1 MNVKSEKDILNLVV
15 NKVEENISLDYKECI
30 ALTNTDR
37 SKNELSKDVSAFAN
51 SIGGSIIYGVKEEE
65 HIPVKIDDGVDPKE
79 ITKEWLESII
89 DSRISPKID
98 GLEIIPIELKETN
111 PGRYIYAVNIPQS
124 TRAPHQASDKRYYKR
139 YNFKSAPME
148 DYEIKDIANRRTA
161 FRPLILVDT
170 FIRHS
175 IVVCLSIKN
184 IGSEVALNVKLKP
197 DKNLQLRGERDTED
211 IPIFS
216 RGIKFFPPDKE
227 FVFWYG
233 SFPEIIK
240 DDKKPS
246 RFNINVTYN
255 RLNDPITE
263 YSDEFHIDIR
273 DYYYT
278 TSKTSF
284 IEDEI
289 KNIREAINKLTSELS
304 RKMESLSSLEN
315 IAAPTGLDLSVNTLR
330 NIRHILNQEPLE
342 KIDAR
347 YVSDRVFMEVLG
359 VDMETAYK
367 IEHWIRFDAESDPIQ
382 KHSLS
387 PAIIGELKKYFK
399 LPEEI
404 EKLCN

>member
-1 MNVKSEKDILNLVV
+1 MS
-15 NKVEENISLDYKECI
+15 
-30 ALTNTDR
+30 NTD
-37 SKNELSKDVSAFAN
+37 KMKIEISKDVSSFAN
-51 SIGGSIIYGVKEEE
+51 SVGGTIVYGMREEG
-65 HIPVKIDDGVDPKE
+65 HIPVEIDVGFNPQE
-79 ITKEWLESII
+79 ITKEWLESVIS
-89 DSRISPKID
+89 SRISPKID
-98 GLEIIPIELKETN
+98 GLKIIPIDLKEIR
-111 PGRYIYAVNIPQS
+111 PSRYIYAVNIPQS

-330 NIRHILNQEPLE
+330 NMRHILNQEPLE

-347 YVSDRVFMEVLG
+347 YVSDKVFMEVLG

-367 IEHWIRFDAESDPIQ
+367 INHWIRFDAESNPI
-382 KHSLS
+382 KNHSIS
-387 PAIIGELKKYFK
+387 PEIIEELNKYFI
-399 LPEEI
+399 LPVKKE
-404 EKLCN
+404 L

>member
-1 MNVKSEKDILNLVV
+1 MDIASEKDILFLIS
-15 NKVEENISLDYKECI
+15 NKVEENIILEYKQSK
-30 ALTNTDR
+30 ALLKTENA
-37 SKNELSKDVSAFAN
+37 KNEISKDVSAFAN
-51 SIGGSIIYGVKEEE
+51 AVGGTIIYGIREDE
-65 HIPVKIDDGVDPKE
+65 HIPVEIDDGFDPSE
-79 ITKEWLESII
+79 ITKEWIESVI
-89 DSRISPKID
+89 DSKISPRID
-98 GLEIIPIELKETN
+98 GIKIIPIELRETK
-111 PGRYIYAVNIPQS
+111 PCRYIYVVNIPQS

-139 YNFKSAPME
+139 YNLKSAPME

-161 FRPLILVDT
+161 FCPLILVDT

-175 IVVCLSIKN
+175 IVVCLSVKN

-304 RKMESLSSLEN
+304 RKMESLSSLRD
-315 IAAPTGLDLSVNTLR
+315 IAGPTGLDLSINSLK
-330 NIRHILNQEPLE
+330 NIRHVLNQEPFE
-342 KIDAR
+342 RINAR
-347 YVSDRVFMEVLG
+347 YISDNVFMEVLG
-359 VDMETAYK
+359 VDIETAYK
-367 IEHWIRFDAESDPIQ
+367 LEHWIRFDVKSDPIE
-382 KHSLS
+382 KHSLN
-387 PAIIGELKKYFK
+387 PKVMEEFYKYFR
-399 LPEEI
+399 LPEEK
-404 EKLCN
+404 ES